1 MNAASFASISVTG
14 RLVTLN
20 GLGRQVQYSLFDM
33 QGNTV
38 HSGIA
43 AGQIDFSSVKSG
55 NYLLKVKG
63 NLELTRKIVLK

>member
-1 MNAASFASISVTG
+1 MNAVSFASVSVTG

-20 GLGRQVQYSLFDM
+20 GLGQNVQYRLFDM

-38 HSGIA
+38 HSGFA
-43 AGQIDFSSVKSG
+43 AGHIDFSGVKSG
-55 NYLLKVKG
+55 SYLLKVKG